1 MQALLR
7 SDRGAADRFLNFAR
21 EHRIRL
27 DGMWARLDDAGRM
40 VMAALASPGAG
51 RTATLFATA
60 ARAANDIAPL
70 SDLLRR
76 VLHGLAFP
84 HDQIDGSATT
94 GEATPLDIDLVQ
106 TLIDP
111 SEFRQA
117 EAISRSG
124 MARLAE
130 LSYLERA
137 TPRGPILKAVAGP
150 GKPIAEWPSDI
161 RAERWDP
168 ANRRELIQT
177 LERSYVGTLD
187 CPALAGLRRG
197 EDVLEGHMHS
207 GTFEPSLWTVLRFI
221 SGPHEGHT
229 AGVCLFNS
237 STSGAGQTGS
247 LELVYFGLVPEARG
261 RGLGRTLLRHA
272 LDGLRERREATV
284 LLAVDDRNEPAHRL
298 YREAGFR
305 TRFRRIAYIHSLR
318 SAGRGAG

>member
-1 MQALLR
+1 
-7 SDRGAADRFLNFAR
+7 
-21 EHRIRL
+21 
-27 DGMWARLDDAGRM
+27 MWARLDDAGRM

-60 ARAANDIAPL
+60 ARAPNDIAPL
-70 SDLLRR
+70 SDLLQR
-76 VLHGLAFP
+76 VLHGLSTPPDRTEAAP
-84 HDQIDGSATT
+84 TTT
-94 GEATPLDIDLVQ
+94 GEAAPLDIDLVQ
-106 TLIDP
+106 ALIDP

-130 LSYLERA
+130 LSYLERS
-137 TPRGPILKAVAGP
+137 TPRGPILKAAAGP
-150 GKPIAEWPSDI
+150 VGSATEWPSDI

-197 EDVLEGHMHS
+197 EDVLDGHMHS
-207 GTFEPSLWTVLRFI
+207 GTFEPSLWTVLRFT

-237 STSGAGQTGS
+237 STSGAGQSGS

-272 LDGLRERREATV
+272 LDGLRERRESTV

-318 SAGRGAG
+318 NASRGAG